1 MGIFSFFGR
10 VLRRKPLV
18 PARQARSP
26 QDIAA
31 ERARLE
37 QNYRKNPRHVVNNS
51 SELGNQMRAEIDA
64 AARVQKE
71 SASQQRVRAKAAAMK
86 AMQLAEKQRRRR

>member
-18 PARQARSP
+18 PVRQSRSA

-31 ERARLE
+31 EKARLE
-37 QNYRKNPRHVVNNS
+37 QNYRKNPKHVVNIS
-51 SELGNQMRAEIDA
+51 PELGDQIRAEIYA
-64 AARVQKE
+64 AERAKKE
-71 SASQQRVRAKAAAMK
+71 SAAQQRIRAKAAAMK
-86 AMQLAEKQRRRR
+86 AMQLAAKRRIR